1 MTLEVEQPARKSW
14 VRETRFGEWFLNT
27 DTWVNRVLKIA
38 LDDLESLLTPKLE
51 QYPTILDVGIG
62 HGHSLL
68 MLDQRFRP
76 QKLIGMDINP
86 EVAKQADDKVTACDC
101 EVQVLVNN
109 ATAMELADQSVDM
122 VFCHQTLH
130 HIADQASAVREF
142 YRVLKPGG
150 VLLMAESCRKFIH
163 SLPVRVLFRH
173 PMHAQK
179 TDSEYLQLL
188 ADNGFETGPE
198 NISRPYTWW
207 SRADLGLLELLGKRV
222 SEDREETQI
231 NVVAYRP
238 D

>member
-1 MTLEVEQPARKSW
+1 VGVVGKTDRKTW

-51 QYPTILDVGIG
+51 RYPTILDVGTG

-76 QKLIGMDINP
+76 QNLIGLDVNP
-86 EVAKQADDKVTACDC
+86 EVSTQAADKVTVCDC
-101 EVQVLVNN
+101 EVQILVNS

-122 VFCHQTLH
+122 AFCHQTLH
-130 HIADQASAVREF
+130 HIADQASAVSEF

-163 SLPVRVLFRH
+163 SLPVRLLFRH
-173 PMHAQK
+173 PMRAQK

-188 ADNGFETGPE
+188 QDNGFEMGPE
-198 NISRPYTWW
+198 HISRPYTWW